1 MTSRTK
7 WSWFSIFQCPRIP
20 VASWSGR
27 ALPAGSRVPGSPGQA
42 GELVARGKGVRV
54 LARLLGVET
63 GPALIELDSL
73 FWLPGPA
80 PMATLVGRP
89 ASWT

>member
-1 MTSRTK
+1 
-7 WSWFSIFQCPRIP
+7 
-20 VASWSGR
+20 
-27 ALPAGSRVPGSPGQA
+27 
-42 GELVARGKGVRV
+42 VARGKGVRV